1 MHGQAWSWHRIDGKS
16 IHSRSLQQQPRRSRG
31 GSSGFPS
38 SRGRRQRQGLR
49 SALLSPSPPLS
60 RQVYAGSPCRQRLQ
74 PQPLGVA
81 GGHGNTRDTPRADR
95 PGSVGPVPQGSELIL
110 ITTAHSSDARGPPK
124 GWGGAVKTRN
134 NSPSE
139 DCNELNQHRIM
150 FEKHQPT
157 EVSTLLPSSRIC

>member
-1 MHGQAWSWHRIDGKS
+1 MANPSTAAACSSSPGAPEEAAPVFPAPEDGSKG
-16 IHSRSLQQQPRRSRG
+16 RG
-31 GSSGFPS
+31 C
-38 SRGRRQRQGLR
+38 
-49 SALLSPSPPLS
+49 A
-60 RQVYAGSPCRQRLQ
+60 
-74 PQPLGVA
+74 
-81 GGHGNTRDTPRADR
+81 
-95 PGSVGPVPQGSELIL
+95 GPVPQGSELIL